1 MAKRKGRQT
10 PTVSVYLRSSK
21 TKAGDAIAEYE
32 KSGRKAQ
39 KWQKLLLK
47 NIMAVNRK
55 GLWIHT
61 KFGYSVPRRNG
72 KNEVVVIREIAELMS
87 GKKTL
92 HTAHRT
98 TTSHAAAVRLAQ
110 ILSASGYEEVQRVK
124 KREKYDR
131 HYTFSK
137 QFGLEK
143 ITLLSTGGTVDFRT
157 RSGKG
162 GLGEGFDLLVI
173 DEAQEYTDDQET
185 ALKYVVSDSENPQTI
200 FCGTPPTAVSTGT
213 VFVKMRA
220 AALKGETKNTG
231 WAEWSVDHQTDP
243 NDVESWYETNPSLG
257 MILTERKITDEIGP
271 DVIDFNIQRLG
282 LWIQYN
288 QASAITETEWNVL
301 TDRPE
306 LTGKLTVG
314 IKFGQDGSNVAMSLA
329 VRTTDGRI
337 YVEAIDCR
345 SVRDGVDWM
354 LVFLHKQ
361 QKNVNSVIIDGA
373 AGQQL
378 MQDAMKEAKLKSPV
392 FPKVKEI
399 ITANAKFENAIYQ
412 KTLCH
417 AVQPSLDQVVTNCEK
432 RNIGTGG
439 GFGYKALIPE
449 HEIALMDSVI
459 LAHWGCSE
467 IKEPQKQRVGY

>member
-21 TKAGDAIAEYE
+21 TKAGDAILEYE

-110 ILSASGYEEVQRVK
+110 ILSGSGYEEVQRVK
-124 KREKYDR
+124 KKEKYDR

-173 DEAQEYTDDQET
+173 DEAQEYTDESHPVWVGG
-185 ALKYVVSDSENPQTI
+185 LK
-200 FCGTPPTAVSTGT
+200 
-213 VFVKMRA
+213 
-220 AALKGETKNTG
+220 
-231 WAEWSVDHQTDP
+231 
-243 NDVESWYETNPSLG
+243 
-257 MILTERKITDEIGP
+257 
-271 DVIDFNIQRLG
+271 
-282 LWIQYN
+282 
-288 QASAITETEWNVL
+288 
-301 TDRPE
+301 
-306 LTGKLTVG
+306 
-314 IKFGQDGSNVAMSLA
+314 
-329 VRTTDGRI
+329 
-337 YVEAIDCR
+337 
-345 SVRDGVDWM
+345 
-354 LVFLHKQ
+354 
-361 QKNVNSVIIDGA
+361 
-373 AGQQL
+373 
-378 MQDAMKEAKLKSPV
+378 
-392 FPKVKEI
+392 
-399 ITANAKFENAIYQ
+399 
-412 KTLCH
+412 
-417 AVQPSLDQVVTNCEK
+417 
-432 RNIGTGG
+432 
-439 GFGYKALIPE
+439 
-449 HEIALMDSVI
+449 
-459 LAHWGCSE
+459 
-467 IKEPQKQRVGY
+467 